1 MSINNSK
8 KKYLLHGGL
17 TRYNSHEKKLFQLDN
32 EGLFSITS
40 AKISEELIKNITH
53 LFGDNR
59 NIVITDAT
67 ASVGG
72 NAIPFILSKKFVHV
86 NGVEIN
92 KERCEMLSQN
102 ILIKKEYING
112 TYQLYNCS
120 FLDIKNTLSQDIIFI
135 DPPWG
140 GPDYYKLNKIKLF
153 LDNINLGEITENL
166 FKDLDKLKYV
176 IIKTP
181 KNFDIVNFNSYL
193 SRSVTLE
200 KIKFAKDFKKIDF
213 FLIKRI

>member
-1 MSINNSK
+1 MNNSK

-17 TRYNSHEKKLFQLDN
+17 TRYNSHEKKLFQLDT

-40 AKISEELIKNITH
+40 AKISEELIRIISQ
-53 LFGDNR
+53 LFRDNED
-59 NIVITDAT
+59 IIITDAT

-72 NAIPFILSKKFVHV
+72 NTIPFILSNRFSHV
-86 NGVEIN
+86 NGIEIN
-92 KERCEMLSQN
+92 KERFDMLNDN
-102 ILIKKEYING
+102 ILIKKKYING

-120 FLDIKNTLSQDIIFI
+120 YLDIKYNLCQDLIFM

-140 GPDYYKLNKIKLF
+140 GPEYYKQNKIKLF
-153 LDNINLGEITENL
+153 LDNINIGEITKNL
-166 FKDLDKLKYV
+166 FKHLDKLKYI

-181 KNFDIVNFNSYL
+181 KNFDVVNFNSYL
-193 SRSVTLE
+193 SQNIILE
-200 KIKFAKDFKKIDF
+200 KLEFVKDLKKIDF